1 MVEARQTCFFGGRV
15 GAHTIN
21 YRHSLYSLVGAI
33 YASASDIHI
42 GGENYFQYNSA
53 AQDDGGEIVHVG
65 HRVVYLQA
73 FLDRRLH
80 IDVERESCLLWEGA
94 LSILVSL
101 DRWFHIAFA
110 TDHRY
115 SVRGRTIPTAR
126 CRAL

>member
-80 IDVERESCLLWEGA
+80 IDVE
-94 LSILVSL
+94 I
-101 DRWFHIAFA
+101 
-110 TDHRY
+110 
-115 SVRGRTIPTAR
+115 
-126 CRAL
+126 